1 MEKNNDI
8 IIKELQE
15 LRQDVRLIGT
25 DIVDLKVIQ
34 GQNKVILQEHIRR
47 TEANERLIETVKGE
61 ISRRIDKL
69 ESFKWYFGGIAV
81 LMTIA
86 IEVFRRVM

>member
-1 MEKNNDI
+1 MEKNNDHV
-8 IIKELQE
+8 IKELQE

-47 TEANERLIETVKGE
+47 TEANERRLEKIEQ
-61 ISRRIDKL
+61 
-69 ESFKWYFGGIAV
+69 FKWYFAGLAV
-81 LMTIA
+81 IMTA
-86 IEVFRRVM
+86 CIEIFRRFI